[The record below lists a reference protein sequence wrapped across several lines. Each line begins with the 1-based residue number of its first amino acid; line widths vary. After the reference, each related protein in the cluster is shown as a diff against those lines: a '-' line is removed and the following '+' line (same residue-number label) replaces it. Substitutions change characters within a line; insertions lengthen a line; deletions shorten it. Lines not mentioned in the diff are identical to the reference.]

1 MILCI
6 FTERMHLLRTQIGYK
21 LDDITKREGT
31 KTSWEATVMATIQKF
46 VSTSVS
52 IESSSNFNFSIFFEI
67 RIFWKNSNEVSGFPN
82 LCSS

>member
-6 FTERMHLLRTQIGYK
+6 FPERMHLLRTQIGYK

-52 IESSSNFNFSIFFEI
+52 IESSSNFNFSIFS
-67 RIFWKNSNEVSGFPN
+67 K
-82 LCSS
+82 